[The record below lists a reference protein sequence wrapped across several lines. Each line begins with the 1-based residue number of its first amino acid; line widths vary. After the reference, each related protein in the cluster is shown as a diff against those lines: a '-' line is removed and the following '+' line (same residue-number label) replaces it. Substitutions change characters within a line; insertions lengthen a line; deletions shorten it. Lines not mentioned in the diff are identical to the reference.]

1 MRINKASRRGTDLLP
16 LTGHC
21 ALSAR
26 RSRIVAVQAVA
37 VGLLIV
43 VAFLTLLRPEGEG
56 PLLGVDAPQG
66 PASGDPAPHT
76 GDVGGVDYD
85 PANDENGADA
95 PGAGRRAGDEP
106 SGSASSAPPPASAS
120 RSQAPSTL
128 PAPPISAEPG
138 GGSPA
143 DDQYDNTLARL
154 AARVN

>member
-1 MRINKASRRGTDLLP
+1 MGLLP
-16 LTGHC
+16 LTGRR

-26 RSRIVAVQAVA
+26 RSRIVAVQAVV

-43 VAFLTLLRPEGEG
+43 VAFLTLLRPEGDG
-56 PLLGVDAPQG
+56 PLLGVDAPRG
-66 PASGDPAPHT
+66 PARGDPAPHT

-85 PANDENGADA
+85 RANDENSDDA
-95 PGAGRRAGDEP
+95 PGAGRRTGDEP
-106 SGSASSAPPPASAS
+106 SGSASFAPPPPPASAS

-128 PAPPISAEPG
+128 PPPPISADPG